1 MEHTVHMQNIKTNE
15 NIKEKFNLICKSIPT
30 YALSDEIGEDTQTA
44 YVLDVTTKENY
55 EIANAYF
62 KETCFEDYVPIPD
75 SYIGKMA
82 EIGARIS
89 EIDIEIEE
97 YQEMITHS
105 IQTNNK
111 KDLAMWRRALQTA
124 KITKRRL
131 ANL

>member
-1 MEHTVHMQNIKTNE
+1 MKLRENE
-15 NIKEKFNLICKSIPT
+15 
-30 YALSDEIGEDTQTA
+30 
-44 YVLDVTTKENY
+44 
-55 EIANAYF
+55 
-62 KETCFEDYVPIPD
+62 
-75 SYIGKMA
+75 YILTDKLTDI
-82 EIGARIS
+82 E
-89 EIDIEIEE
+89 IEIEE

>member
-1 MEHTVHMQNIKTNE
+1 MWKL
-15 NIKEKFNLICKSIPT
+15 K
-30 YALSDEIGEDTQTA
+30 DEER
-44 YVLDVTTKENY
+44 KN
-55 EIANAYF
+55 
-62 KETCFEDYVPIPD
+62 
-75 SYIGKMA
+75 KMA
-82 EIGARIS
+82 EIDARIS

-111 KDLAMWRRALQTA
+111 RDLAMWRRALQTA